1 MNRLIAAL
9 ALILVSAP
17 ALHAQDEKS
26 WEWNAELGA
35 SLFFGAS
42 SQTAVLFRSDYSL
55 KSDHLEFSARGQYD
69 YGEAED
75 DNGDSFVNKRA
86 WLVGTELDYLLGKWS
101 PFLFVTSEGSLK
113 QEIDLRVSGGAGVR
127 YTFVDNDRTQFD
139 VSVAGLWERT
149 DPRFVQGEPDEVTSL
164 ARWSNRVRF
173 SQKFAGD
180 RGEYTF
186 MSMYQPAFEDVSGD
200 YTVDVETAVAFA
212 LNGTVS
218 LKVSLVDKYDSQ
230 AVERGATEN
239 NDGRLFF
246 SVLVKR

>member
-1 MNRLIAAL
+1 MNRLAAAL
-9 ALILVSAP
+9 LLLMLSGS
-17 ALHAQDEKS
+17 ALHAQEEKS
-26 WEWNAELGA
+26 WEWNAEFGA

-42 SQTAVLFRSDYSL
+42 SQTAVLFRSDYTHT
-55 KSDHLEFSARGQYD
+55 SDRVEFTARAQYD

-75 DNGDSFVNKRA
+75 DAGVSFVNKRS
-86 WLVGTELDYLLGKWS
+86 WLANTELDYIIGKWS
-101 PFLFVTSEGSLK
+101 PFIFVTGEGSLK

-127 YTFVDNDRTQFD
+127 YTFLDSDRTKFD
-139 VSVAGLWERT
+139 VSVAGLAERT
-149 DPRFVQGEPDEVTSL
+149 DPRFVPGEPDEIETL
-164 ARWSNRVRF
+164 ARWSNRTRL

-186 MSMYQPAFEDVSGD
+186 MAMYQPAFNDVSGD
-200 YTVDVETAVAFA
+200 YTVDVETGVAFA

-218 LKVSLVDKYDSQ
+218 LKVSLVDKYDSK
-230 AVERGATEN
+230 AVDRGATEN